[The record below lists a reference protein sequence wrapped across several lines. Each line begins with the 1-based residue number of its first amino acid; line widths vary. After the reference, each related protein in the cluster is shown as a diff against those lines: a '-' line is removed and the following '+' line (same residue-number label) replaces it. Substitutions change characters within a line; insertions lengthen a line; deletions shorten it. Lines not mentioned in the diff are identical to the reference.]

1 MVVCI
6 VIALAGIISIFSLPV
21 EQYPEV
27 APPQIRVNT
36 SYRGADAETIAN
48 TLAAPLE
55 EEVNGVEGMIY
66 MDSTSSNNGE
76 YELYVTFATGT
87 DPDMALVR
95 VQNRVSQVQP
105 QLPQEVVDEGIT
117 VETSFSDTLGFL
129 ALTSPNGT
137 YDELELMNY
146 AYANIRSRLQR
157 VSGMGEVQVYGAKYS
172 IRVWLDPVRITSLG
186 LSIEDVA
193 AAIQSQNKQASIGS
207 IGARP
212 GAPCCRR

>member
-76 YELYVTFATGT
+76 YTLYVTFATGT
-87 DPDMALVR
+87 DSDMALVR

-137 YDELELMNY
+137 YDELELMNGL
-146 AYANIRSRLQR
+146 RC
-157 VSGMGEVQVYGAKYS
+157 EVQHP
-172 IRVWLDPVRITSLG
+172 RL
-186 LSIEDVA
+186 
-193 AAIQSQNKQASIGS
+193 
-207 IGARP
+207 ARP
-212 GAPCCRR
+212 DAHHLARPIDRGRRGGYTEPEQAGLDRLHRRAPGQRHQQPARLHADGEGTPFDGQGI

>member
-76 YELYVTFATGT
+76 YTLYVT
-87 DPDMALVR
+87 
-95 VQNRVSQVQP
+95 
-105 QLPQEVVDEGIT
+105 
-117 VETSFSDTLGFL
+117 
-129 ALTSPNGT
+129 
-137 YDELELMNY
+137 
-146 AYANIRSRLQR
+146 
-157 VSGMGEVQVYGAKYS
+157 
-172 IRVWLDPVRITSLG
+172 
-186 LSIEDVA
+186 A
-193 AAIQSQNKQASIGS
+193 AAAAG
-207 IGARP
+207 G
-212 GAPCCRR
+212 RRRRHHGRNVVLRHAGLPRADFAERHLRRA

>member
-36 SYRGADAETIAN
+36 TYRGADAETIAN

-87 DPDMALVR
+87 DPDMALVASR
-95 VQNRVSQVQP
+95 VQTASLR
-105 QLPQEVVDEGIT
+105 
-117 VETSFSDTLGFL
+117 FSRSCRRRSSTK
-129 ALTSPNGT
+129 AS
-137 YDELELMNY
+137 
-146 AYANIRSRLQR
+146 RSRLR
-157 VSGMGEVQVYGAKYS
+157 SPTL
-172 IRVWLDPVRITSLG
+172 W
-186 LSIEDVA
+186 
-193 AAIQSQNKQASIGS
+193 ASS
-207 IGARP
+207 R
-212 GAPCCRR
+212 